1 MASRMLLKIKINQ
14 SLPLR
19 FLPKSNSILTRSI
32 APIAKPD
39 APLLGGMT
47 HNLFARQMGTS
58 RLPATPRG
66 SHRVS
71 DEKEEDE
78 DEDFDGDNDD
88 EFDDDVDTFD
98 IDENDLDDDDGFYEN
113 DLDDDDQD
121 EVEEVAPK
129 KNKFY

>member
-1 MASRMLLKIKINQ
+1 MLLKIKINQ

-58 RLPATPRG
+58 RSPANPRG

-71 DEKEEDE
+71 DEIEE

-98 IDENDLDDDDGFYEN
+98 IDENDLDDDD
-113 DLDDDDQD
+113 DQD

-129 KNKFY
+129 KKKF

>member
-1 MASRMLLKIKINQ
+1 MASRMLLKIKIN
-14 SLPLR
+14 LR
-19 FLPKSNSILTRSI
+19 FLPKPCSILTRSNT
-32 APIAKPD
+32 PIAKPE
-39 APLLGGMT
+39 APQIFNKFSVLSGMT

-58 RLPATPRG
+58 RSPANPRG

-71 DEKEEDE
+71 DEIEE

-88 EFDDDVDTFD
+88 EFDDDDVDTFD
-98 IDENDLDDDDGFYEN
+98 IDEN

-129 KNKFY
+129 KKSSRK

>member
-58 RLPATPRG
+58 RSPATPRG

-78 DEDFDGDNDD
+78 DFDGDNDD
-88 EFDDDVDTFD
+88 EFDDVVDTFD
-98 IDENDLDDDDGFYEN
+98 IDENDLDDDDDGFYEN

-129 KNKFY
+129 KNKF